1 MCVCVCVCRQ
11 ACGEMAADGLSAP
24 HAGHQ
29 LLVPAVP
36 LAGAEVHAGPRALP
50 AEEDPHPLQLQHGH
64 P

>member
-1 MCVCVCVCRQ
+1 MMCVCRQ
-11 ACGEMAADGLSAP
+11 ASGEMAVDGLSAP

-36 LAGAEVHAGPRALP
+36 LAGAQVHAGPGAPP
-50 AEEDPHPLQLQHGH
+50 AEEDPHPLQLQHAR